1 MEVPGDRK
9 EHDGMDQVVMSGR
22 LPIGELCVLLERGFE
37 AVRPESSKRNG
48 KKSKDGG
55 EAEGSRGVHVG

>member
-1 MEVPGDRK
+1 
-9 EHDGMDQVVMSGR
+9 MDQVVMSGR